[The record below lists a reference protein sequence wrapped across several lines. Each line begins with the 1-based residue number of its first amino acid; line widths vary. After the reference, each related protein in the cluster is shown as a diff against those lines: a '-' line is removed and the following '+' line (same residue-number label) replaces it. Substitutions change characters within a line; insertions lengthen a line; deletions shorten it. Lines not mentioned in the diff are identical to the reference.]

1 MTMSMF
7 VYIKD
12 LPEPLRAGRMAK
24 LRETIEQKKA
34 IALSHGYT
42 RCFVYQGDNGD
53 VQYITADTEWNSVAK
68 RAPSLREVYDLTKD
82 LAPQFAER
90 RALHW

>member
-1 MTMSMF
+1 VSIEY
-7 VYIKD
+7 VYVKD

-24 LRETIEQKKA
+24 LREAIAHKKA
-34 IALSHGYT
+34 IAPSHGYT

-53 VQYITADTEWNSVAK
+53 VQYITADDTEWNKVASG
-68 RAPSLREVYDLTKD
+68 APGLREVYDLTKD
-82 LAPQFAER
+82 LEPQFAER